1 MQITVLNATKTQATS
16 KAGKPY
22 TYLELAYKGSDGQ
35 VKGKKVMPFG
45 ESKVVF
51 DSLATAGSGEFFDI
65 EAIKNEA
72 SGYWDWVSA
81 KKSDG
86 SAATQS
92 TATDAPAAGGRV
104 MVNTRETAE
113 ERAKKQVYIVRQSSI
128 TAALSY
134 IGDTKKVSIAEVL
147 AVAKQFE
154 EHVFYIPKVEVAT
167 TIKAIDASFESDIP
181 L

>member
-22 TYLELAYKGSDGQ
+22 TYLEIAYKGSDGQ
-35 VKGKKVMPFG
+35 VKGKKIMPFG
-45 ESKVVF
+45 ESKPVF

-65 EAIKNEA
+65 GVVKNEA
-72 SGYWDWVSA
+72 SGYLDWMSA

-86 SAATQS
+86 SAATQPAA
-92 TATDAPAAGGRV
+92 TAAPAAGGKV
-104 MVNTRETAE
+104 TGSNYETAD

-134 IGDTKKVSIAEVL
+134 IGDTKKVSIADVID
-147 AVAKQFE
+147 VAKQFE
-154 EHVFYIPKVEVAT
+154 AHVFSIPKVEVAT
-167 TIKAIDASFESDIP
+167 TIKAIDASFDSDVP